1 MRTDPR
7 PPRAEPFPPAPY
19 LARLLL
25 VVAASLCG
33 IGAPAPPA
41 SAAPLDAGSL
51 GTRLTPLFDSPEYG
65 QVVRVPG
72 APNGAILVAT
82 RDGLEVRLEASPGG
96 VPAGR
101 YRGAHPVSGVAG
113 RGTRAYLLH
122 GEGGI
127 SLLDVSDPAAPLLRS
142 TLALPREAE
151 RGTVLGDGSCVVSSD
166 SFLHVV
172 RLESG
177 ADLRLIQTL
186 AYPDGRRIAAVRA
199 RNDSLL
205 VAAFRTGAL
214 PRLYLT
220 LYRLAPGA
228 ESLTLLKELLFN
240 GQGAND
246 LAWDGSMAFVA
257 NGNSGILAV
266 DIATNA
272 FLPAVPMVG
281 SRFVRAIDADAA
293 SVFAVGEAATFQR
306 FARSGAQ
313 GEILTAQPDETL
325 ELEPISVAAAGGR
338 AVAATRDAVTPSEPD
353 EVGRS
358 QLEFPLSAPSPVT
371 PIEPVR
377 SIGRARRVSIRGGSP
392 SGLAFVAAYTGG
404 LRIYRAGGADT
415 SLVGHL
421 PPTGN
426 GRTMDVAWSPY
437 DSRRLY
443 LASGTAGLE
452 VVDISDPAAPVRLG
466 SLILPGLATAVA
478 VVDTA
483 TVAVARS
490 GVGTSAGVTLV
501 DVSTP
506 TGPAPRGSVNG
517 PFILDPRSLAVRD
530 TVLFVADDQLGLLS
544 VGIGDLDAPATF
556 GLPSGSSARDLDL
569 TSGDLLPG
577 TTLLVGSRGG
587 GLQVVDVTDPTSPIL
602 RSNPFLP
609 PILGVA
615 RRGTS
620 AVACLGSGGAA
631 LVDLTNLSAAT
642 VRSIVASGGIPRDAA
657 WTGDTLLIAAGTSV
671 ERFILAPSYPLA
683 TGLEVTLD
691 LDAVV
696 SRTRI
701 AWTVAPTAGQIGWNV
716 LRDRGIPASGTAT
729 PRGVRVNDLLL
740 GASAREAI
748 DAGLTAGLEHRY
760 RLEAVFEDGRLL
772 TVAEGKIFVP
782 SNSRVGR
789 PYPNPFRPGAAGVT
803 LPYRVLSGGGAVT
816 LRVVDVRGREI
827 RTVTGSAPAG
837 GGFGEIR
844 WDGRGRDGRTVP
856 SGVYYLY
863 LRGPGLD
870 DARSVVHL
878 R

>member
-1 MRTDPR
+1 MRPEPR
-7 PPRAEPFPPAPY
+7 PPRAEPFPTAPY

-25 VVAASLCG
+25 VVAASLVG
-33 IGAPAPPA
+33 SGAPAPPA
-41 SAAPLDAGSL
+41 PAAPLDAGSL

-72 APNGAILVAT
+72 SPSDAVLVAT

-96 VPAGR
+96 APVGR

-113 RGTRAYLLH
+113 LGTRAYLLH

-127 SLLDVSDPAAPLLRS
+127 SLLDVSDPAAPVLRS
-142 TLALPREAE
+142 TLALPRKAE
-151 RGTVLGDGSCVVSSD
+151 RGTVLGDGSCVAASD
-166 SFLHVV
+166 SFLQVV
-172 RLESG
+172 RLENG
-177 ADLRLIQTL
+177 VDLRLIQTL
-186 AYPDGRRIAAVRA
+186 SYPDGRRIAAIRA

-228 ESLTLLKELLFN
+228 ESLTQLNELLFN

-281 SRFVRAIDADAA
+281 GRFVRAIDADAA
-293 SVFAVGEAATFQR
+293 SVFAIGEAATFQR

-313 GEILTAQPDETL
+313 GEILAAQPDESL
-325 ELEPISVAAAGGR
+325 ELEPIAVAAVGGR
-338 AVAATRDAVTPSEPD
+338 AVAATRDAVNPAEPD

-377 SIGRARRVSIRGGSP
+377 SIGRARRVAIRGGSP

-421 PPTGN
+421 PPLGN

-437 DSRRLY
+437 DNNRLY

-466 SLILPGLATAVA
+466 SLVLPGLANAVA

-483 TVAVARS
+483 TVAVART

-517 PFILDPRSLAVRD
+517 PYILDPRSLAVRD

-544 VGIGDLDAPATF
+544 VGIGDLDAPATI
-556 GLPSGSSARDLDL
+556 GLSSGSSARDLDL
-569 TSGDLLPG
+569 SSGDLLPG

-587 GLQVVDVTDPTSPIL
+587 GLQIVDVADPASPIL

-615 RRGTS
+615 RQGAS
-620 AVACLGSGGAA
+620 AVACLGGGGVA
-631 LVDLTNLSAAT
+631 LVDMTNPSAAT
-642 VRSIVASGGIPRDAA
+642 VRSVVASGGVPRDAA

-671 ERFILAPSYPLA
+671 ERFLLPPALPPA
-683 TGLEVTLD
+683 AGLEVTLD
-691 LDAVV
+691 PDAVV
-696 SRTRI
+696 SRARI
-701 AWTVAPTAGQIGWNV
+701 AWTVAPVAGQIGWNV

-740 GASAREAI
+740 GTSEREAV
-748 DAGLTAGLEHRY
+748 DGGLAAGLEHRY
-760 RLEAVFEDGRLL
+760 RLEAVFEDGRLR

-789 PYPNPFRPGAAGVT
+789 PYPSPFRPGDGGVT
-803 LPYRVLSGGGAVT
+803 LPYRVLSGGGVVT

-827 RTVTGSAPAG
+827 RTVTGPAPAA